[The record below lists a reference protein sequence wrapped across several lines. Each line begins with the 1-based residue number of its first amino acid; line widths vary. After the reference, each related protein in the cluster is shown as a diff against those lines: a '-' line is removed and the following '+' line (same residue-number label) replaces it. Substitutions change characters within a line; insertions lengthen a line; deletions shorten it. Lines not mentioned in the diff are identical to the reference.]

1 MGPEREGDWRLKEM
15 GWGLGEKR
23 VGTRR
28 KGQEVCFTSWTMVE
42 ARCGK
47 GPY

>member
-15 GWGLGEKR
+15 GWELGEKR

-28 KGQEVCFTSWTMVE
+28 KGQEVLLYLMDDGG
-42 ARCGK
+42 RCGK
-47 GPY
+47 GPC